1 MFHLFLSQ
9 VRIPM
14 RNISYTL
21 RNRVDESTLRFGRQR
36 MRNSNTQMKS
46 CTISP
51 RLVLHLGFPYFYI
64 FFLTL
69 LFFFSISLENVCHV
83 YNKYSSQ
90 KQGIPR
96 FLISPIKG
104 HELRRPPF
112 FFFLF
117 CFFFVLFFSHMK
129 KEKIPKNLLGFLI
142 HLTPP
147 RKKVT

>member
-1 MFHLFLSQ
+1 
-9 VRIPM
+9 M

-36 MRNSNTQMKS
+36 IRNSNTQMKS

-112 FFFLF
+112 FFLFFVFF
-117 CFFFVLFFSHMK
+117 CFVFFFSYEEGKDSQESSWVFNTFNSPQK
-129 KEKIPKNLLGFLI
+129 KSHINFHFI
-142 HLTPP
+142 S
-147 RKKVT
+147 V